1 MAKPFFSVIIPTY
14 NRADFLSAAIDSVLS
29 QSFNN
34 WELIIVDDGSIDNTK
49 EVVSKC
55 NDSRVLYHYQ
65 ENQERSVARNNGI
78 KYAKGEWICFLDS
91 DDIYL
96 PHHLE
101 TLYTFIQEKNLK
113 DALLVTGHWIEENGE
128 RRKHLQID
136 TNKNLLKE
144 IWTKF
149 IMINSVCVSRPVL
162 INNLFNP
169 EYNIWEDTHLWLR
182 VAAQYPVFQLKDF
195 TCVQLVHEES
205 SVVRGMN
212 IVELNVVYQ
221 YIEAVNNLRSEHGE
235 IVGRHLT
242 PNDYRMYIDLKYRM
256 FLYRSRQNR
265 QIRIALNIWLKAFLN
280 KPSFYLS
287 KEFVNLWLNYFKI
300 TLKRG

>member
-1 MAKPFFSVIIPTY
+1 MFFSIIIPTY
-14 NRADFLSAAIDSVLS
+14 NREKLIGRAIKSVLN
-29 QSFNN
+29 QSFKDF
-34 WELIIVDDGSIDNTK
+34 EIIVIDDGSEDRT
-49 EVVSKC
+49 EHVVNSFK
-55 NDSRVLYHYQ
+55 DERIKYIYQ
-65 ENQERSVARNNGI
+65 ENAERSVARNNGI
-78 KYAKGEWICFLDS
+78 KHAKGEWVCFLDS

-96 PHHLE
+96 LDHLE
-101 TLYTFIQEKNLK
+101 KLHAFIQENNLNE
-113 DALLVTGHWIEENGE
+113 ALLVSGHWIEENGE

-149 IMINSVCVSRPVL
+149 ILMNSVCVSKAIL
-162 INNLFNP
+162 IKNLFNP
-169 EYNIWEDTHLWLR
+169 EYKIWEDTHLWLR
-182 VAAQYPVFQLKDF
+182 VAAQYPVFQLNDF
-195 TCVQLVHEES
+195 TCVQFVHEES

-212 IVELNVVYQ
+212 IVKLNLVYQ

-235 IVGRHLT
+235 IVGRYLT

-265 QIRIALNIWLKAFLN
+265 QIRIALNIWLKAFIN
-280 KPSFYLS
+280 KPSFYLI
-287 KEFVNLWLNYFKI
+287 KEFIKLWLNYFKI